1 MSTLHVWC
9 LHTSLLAILEPVH
22 FYVSSAIFNVVASEM
37 LLSLSWIGLFLQTSI
52 WICDSHFP
60 QLFVFIA
67 KNCRCHIRVEHRVE
81 IFRITGF
88 RSQFLSVLFSLL
100 CFTFVT
106 VDFFYQVRSF
116 SDIAFDV
123 THIERFFCFCLFY
136 NYLLKRPTYN
146 SPIPKR
152 IEL

>member
-67 KNCRCHIRVEHRVE
+67 KKLRMSYKSRNLPEHRVS
-81 IFRITGF
+81 I
-88 RSQFLSVLFSLL
+88 SVFVGLVFSLMFYF
-100 CFTFVT
+100 CNCW
-106 VDFFYQVRSF
+106 FFYQVRSF